1 MNVGS
6 IAFYLNSLV
15 GVLFLCFPLLFFLMY
30 AVVRHTFELTIPE
43 PFVKSSQKSF
53 GDWKYKVWTFDTYEE
68 ASKFAFK
75 LLLVEPLLRYDEQSY
90 HNAMNSLAENGYY
103 TLGKESIAIA
113 EVEDKITSEDT

>member
-1 MNVGS
+1 
-6 IAFYLNSLV
+6 
-15 GVLFLCFPLLFFLMY
+15 MY

-75 LLLVEPLLRYDEQSY
+75 LLLVEPLLGMTSNR
-90 HNAMNSLAENGYY
+90 
-103 TLGKESIAIA
+103 
-113 EVEDKITSEDT
+113 ITTQ

>member
-1 MNVGS
+1 M
-6 IAFYLNSLV
+6 
-15 GVLFLCFPLLFFLMY
+15 
-30 AVVRHTFELTIPE
+30 
-43 PFVKSSQKSF
+43 
-53 GDWKYKVWTFDTYEE
+53 
-68 ASKFAFK
+68 FAFK

>member
-1 MNVGS
+1 
-6 IAFYLNSLV
+6 
-15 GVLFLCFPLLFFLMY
+15 MY
-30 AVVRHTFELTIPE
+30 AVVRHTYELDLPE

>member
-1 MNVGS
+1 
-6 IAFYLNSLV
+6 
-15 GVLFLCFPLLFFLMY
+15 MY

-75 LLLVEPLLRYDEQSY
+75 LLLVEP
-90 HNAMNSLAENGYY
+90 
-103 TLGKESIAIA
+103 
-113 EVEDKITSEDT
+113 